1 MSEKCY
7 RCYPTRDLKKLSL
20 ALSHNNFL
28 FHTRFK
34 LETKFPTMIKYAVL
48 IFSIAIFATVQA
60 EGCTGQAK
68 IGSQADLDAI
78 NVCQTYTGTI
88 SVDGSSVQALQM
100 NGVQIIN
107 GDLVLKNN
115 DNLSSFNAPALQSI
129 KGQLEMSNQTH
140 LSSFVVPKL
149 QTAEGINIA
158 VLPQLV
164 DVSFLNTINGLRK
177 LSVTDTRAV
186 NIQNAYVTDLQ
197 QLTLNNNVNLTS
209 IQFPSLFKVDGDVY
223 ITGNGLSCSAE
234 VISYLTWLLI
244 VNFTK
249 LILSSGILYPTTPAS

>member
-1 MSEKCY
+1 
-7 RCYPTRDLKKLSL
+7 
-20 ALSHNNFL
+20 
-28 FHTRFK
+28 
-34 LETKFPTMIKYAVL
+34 MIKHAVL
-48 IFSIAIFATVQA
+48 IFSIALFATVQA

-78 NVCQTYTGTI
+78 KVCQTYTGTI
-88 SVDGSSVQALQM
+88 SVDGSSVQTLQM
-100 NGVQIIN
+100 NGVQTIN

-164 DVSFLNTINGLRK
+164 DVSFLNTINGLKK

-209 IQFPSLFKVDGDVY
+209 IQFPSLFKVDGEVY

-234 VISYLTWLLI
+234 VIYI
-244 VNFTK
+244 
-249 LILSSGILYPTTPAS
+249 